1 MFLVYGFI
9 EDLYLYFKSKT
20 NFLNQ
25 SHDSVKATNESF
37 NNLESLMQVTL
48 ININNYVHYL
58 LMRLNAS
65 YFEITN
71 LSKLL
76 VFLSEQFGSVNLIG
90 TMLAK
95 QVWSNVLEIVV
106 ENYIVVFFA
115 NEKQFLDF
123 HATLSKFFS
132 FEAGLKNRGSPA
144 ERQDSRGV
152 LPALRPRT

>member
-9 EDLYLYFKSKT
+9 EEMYLYFKSKT
-20 NFLNQ
+20 SFLN
-25 SHDSVKATNESF
+25 SSYDSVQSTNESF
-37 NNLESLMQVTL
+37 SNLESLMQVTL

-58 LMRLNAS
+58 LMRLNTA
-65 YFEITN
+65 YFEVTN

-95 QVWSNVLEIVV
+95 QIWTNVLDIVV

-115 NEKQFLDF
+115 NEKQFQDF
-123 HATLSKFFS
+123 RATLSNFKQFFTS
-132 FEAGLKNRGSPA
+132 LLSESNS
-144 ERQDSRGV
+144 
-152 LPALRPRT
+152 

>member
-9 EDLYLYFKSKT
+9 EEMYLYFKSKT
-20 NFLNQ
+20 SFLN
-25 SHDSVKATNESF
+25 SSYDSVQSTNESF
-37 NNLESLMQVTL
+37 SNLESLMQVTL

-58 LMRLNAS
+58 LMRLNTA
-65 YFEITN
+65 YFEVTN

-95 QVWSNVLEIVV
+95 QISTNVLDIVV

-115 NEKQFLDF
+115 NEKQFQDF
-123 HATLSKFFS
+123 RATLSNFKQFFTS
-132 FEAGLKNRGSPA
+132 LLSESNS
-144 ERQDSRGV
+144 
-152 LPALRPRT
+152 